1 MLRWLL
7 IAFIIYLIYRLI
19 TGPGKKNQSRPI
31 FRIWFGGGSDR
42 KSPRSP
48 NMKGKN
54 TGNHLDHIEDAEF
67 EDITEE
73 VTKEKKSEQ

>member
-19 TGPGKKNQSRPI
+19 TGPKKKNQNRPF
-31 FRIWFGGGSDR
+31 FRIWFSDASDR
-42 KSPRSP
+42 KSPNNA

-54 TGNHLDHIEDAEF
+54 TEKHLDHIEDAEF